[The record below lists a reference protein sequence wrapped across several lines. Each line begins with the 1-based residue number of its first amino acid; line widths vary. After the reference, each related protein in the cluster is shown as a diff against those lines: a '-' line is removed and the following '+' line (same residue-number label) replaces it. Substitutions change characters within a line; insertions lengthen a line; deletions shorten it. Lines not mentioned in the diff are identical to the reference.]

1 MRDAPVRRRA
11 ALLRGGAVVCLFLLR
26 IPVLGATEAPS
37 NPPSNLLIHVGRL
50 LDVRTGKILTDQ
62 AILIEG
68 QRIKEVGAAASVGR
82 HADPDTRHIELGTAT
97 AMPGLVDV
105 HVHLL
110 LNWKDDSPVSSLRT
124 SSPQGALWG
133 VHNAQIYLSE
143 GFTTLR
149 DACES
154 DAQYG
159 QFALRD
165 SIAKGLI
172 QGPRILSAGGCISV
186 TGGHGDSD
194 FLAPN
199 WALPRQPNLADSPD
213 EIATVVRRDL
223 KYGADWIKVM
233 ATGGVGD
240 VLSDYR
246 VQELSEAQ
254 MAKAVE
260 VAHRAGHRV
269 MAHAEGVEGIKA
281 AVRAGVDSIEHGTML
296 DEEGAALMERAGTW
310 LVPTL
315 YAFQYGAEIGTS
327 HGADPVTVE
336 KTNAILKEQ
345 QPAFERALKHHVK
358 IAFGDDNDPEFA
370 SREFEAL
377 VRGGMTP
384 LEALQAATINSATLL
399 GLVDQIGSMEA
410 GKFADIIAVQ
420 GDPLSDIHVLEH
432 VAFVM
437 KGGAVI
443 RNDIAPAN

>member
-1 MRDAPVRRRA
+1 MSRRPSIGHERP
-11 ALLRGGAVVCLFLLR
+11 LRGGTVLAVFLSCM
-26 IPVLGATEAPS
+26 PVLAAPEAPP
-37 NPPSNLLIHVGRL
+37 NPTPNVLIHASRL

-62 AILIEG
+62 AILVEG
-68 QRIKEVGAAASVGR
+68 QRIKEVGAAASVGS
-82 HADPDTRHIELGTAT
+82 HAGPDTRRIELGTA
-97 AMPGLVDV
+97 AVLPGLVDA

-110 LNWKDDSPVSSLRT
+110 SNWKDESPVSSLRT

-133 VHNAQIYLSE
+133 VHNAQTYLSE

-172 QGPRILSAGGCISV
+172 QGPRIVSAGGCVSV
-186 TGGHGDSD
+186 TGGHGDAD

-213 EIATVVRRDL
+213 EIATIVRRDL
-223 KYGADWIKVM
+223 KYGADWIKLM

-260 VAHRAGHRV
+260 IAHRAGRHV
-269 MAHAEGVEGIKA
+269 MAHAEGTEGIKA

-296 DEEGAALMERAGTW
+296 DEEGAALMERTG
-310 LVPTL
+310 
-315 YAFQYGAEIGTS
+315 G
-327 HGADPVTVE
+327 
-336 KTNAILKEQ
+336 
-345 QPAFERALKHHVK
+345 
-358 IAFGDDNDPEFA
+358 FGSSLA
-370 SREFEAL
+370 RQGMSRNG
-377 VRGGMTP
+377 R
-384 LEALQAATINSATLL
+384 
-399 GLVDQIGSMEA
+399 
-410 GKFADIIAVQ
+410 
-420 GDPLSDIHVLEH
+420 
-432 VAFVM
+432 
-437 KGGAVI
+437 
-443 RNDIAPAN
+443 